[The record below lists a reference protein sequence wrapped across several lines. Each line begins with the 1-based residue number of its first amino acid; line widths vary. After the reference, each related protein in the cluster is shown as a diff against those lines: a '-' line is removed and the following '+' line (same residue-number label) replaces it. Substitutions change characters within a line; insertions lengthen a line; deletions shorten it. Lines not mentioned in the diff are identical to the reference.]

1 MRAGVECFIW
11 STLPSSLKISGGE
24 ICCEIYEGKH
34 RVDSFIKESGLP
46 ASFVY
51 TGNFYEN
58 MIYRGHVRRSEDGAS
73 LEFRQPIIQPNTK
86 LHMLWVERDLSAI
99 VKAVFDHWDTRKSQL
114 MHHYLYAMG
123 AVHTPTEVCA
133 AIEKI
138 TGLPTKYIVLP
149 TTGNESRDIMF
160 NLYNKT
166 GTYPG
171 VKLPDPNVLDLGV
184 KLHGLEE
191 FIPERLV
198 PHLQLEESSI
208 RD

>member
-1 MRAGVECFIW
+1 
-11 STLPSSLKISGGE
+11 
-24 ICCEIYEGKH
+24 
-34 RVDSFIKESGLP
+34 
-46 ASFVY
+46 
-51 TGNFYEN
+51 
-58 MIYRGHVRRSEDGAS
+58 
-73 LEFRQPIIQPNTK
+73 
-86 LHMLWVERDLSAI
+86 MLWVERDLSAI

-133 AIEKI
+133 AIEKSESARI
-138 TGLPTKYIVLP
+138 PPKASRLSKGKKTNWAGKVTGLPTKYIVLP

-198 PHLQLEESSI
+198 PHLQLEEGSI